1 MKIEIL
7 IMKILKSTIQIL
19 LLTMFTSCM
28 PSNYYQMCTTTSD
41 DVNKKNS
48 NLVYENPD
56 VRITYN
62 LWSEHGNS
70 SFWVHNKSNTDVLI
84 DLNRSHL
91 IINGVAHTYFQSRIF
106 TTIDES
112 SISAGQVSGLANR
125 YSKSELSIK
134 HTEEKIE
141 QEQVRIPPGAAKKVT
156 GFSIMKN
163 IYRDC
168 DLIRITDRK
177 ENSMKKFTKDASPLV
192 FSNLITYRRENN
204 DAVLQKIEHE
214 FYISQIIN
222 YPAGSFIDTRPIEF
236 CGEKNSET
244 VEEYYKFRDPASF
257 FIKYTNDNGFRH

>member
-1 MKIEIL
+1 
-7 IMKILKSTIQIL
+7 
-19 LLTMFTSCM
+19 
-28 PSNYYQMCTTTSD
+28 MCTTTSD